1 MKDSIKVY
9 SFPSCGMC
17 TMLKRTLSEHNIPY
31 TVCED
36 KNEMAELNIISVPV
50 LSVDGTLYSFK
61 DALKLIKKG
70 ELN

>member
-1 MKDSIKVY
+1 
-9 SFPSCGMC
+9 
-17 TMLKRTLSEHNIPY
+17 MLKRTLSEHNIPY

-36 KNEMAELNIISVPV
+36 KNEMAELNITSVPV